1 MPRLTVSSEAMRV
14 PCEFSAYWT
23 ARGSDRQ
30 PETKHVSAS
39 SSPPNPG
46 DARRSF
52 IAVNLSLRHV
62 DAHGVPGVILPDIR
76 QVPGERRGLAS
87 APDAAGSAMRTATH
101 AMRLCVPAVLLG
113 IAWGIVH
120 AETTGALSQ
129 TQAADFRAQFKD
141 SLGEM
146 PAPSAISARGTI
158 YVPAYSRV
166 YGGTPGDRKLI
177 ELSTTLRIDNTSSTK
192 ALVLERVEYFDTAG
206 KLVQSY
212 LSEPMALKPFG
223 TIEIVIPAE
232 DDRGGVAA
240 NFIVEW
246 AGNGPIA
253 EPLIEAVMIGAQ
265 DNTSYSFVSPGRP
278 IRNVGKSPWFNF
290 RLKF

>member
-1 MPRLTVSSEAMRV
+1 
-14 PCEFSAYWT
+14 
-23 ARGSDRQ
+23 
-30 PETKHVSAS
+30 
-39 SSPPNPG
+39 
-46 DARRSF
+46 
-52 IAVNLSLRHV
+52 
-62 DAHGVPGVILPDIR
+62 
-76 QVPGERRGLAS
+76 
-87 APDAAGSAMRTATH
+87 MRTATH
-101 AMRLCVPAVLLG
+101 AMRLCVPAVILG
-113 IAWGIVH
+113 IAWGFVH

-129 TQAADFRAQFKD
+129 TRAVDFRAQFKD

-146 PAPSAISARGTI
+146 PPPSALSAKGTI

-166 YGGTPGDRKLI
+166 YGATPGDRKLI
-177 ELSTTLRIDNTSSTK
+177 ELSTTLRIDNTSATK

-253 EPLIEAVMIGAQ
+253 EPLVEAVMIGSQ
-265 DNTSYSFVSPGRP
+265 DNTSFSFVSPGRP
-278 IRNVGKSPWFNF
+278 IRHIGRSVWPQLRF
-290 RLKF
+290 RF